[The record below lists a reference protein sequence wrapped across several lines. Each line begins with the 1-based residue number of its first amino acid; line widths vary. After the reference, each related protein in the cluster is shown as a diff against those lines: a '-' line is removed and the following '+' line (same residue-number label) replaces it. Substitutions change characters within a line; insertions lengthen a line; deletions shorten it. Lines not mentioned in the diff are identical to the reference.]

1 MCQDSGM
8 PAYELLLPWKDLS
21 AQCVFEGCTYKPFCR
36 NQLAVCRLLVFLF
49 FFSFHAVQNMKATS
63 ATTSIQDMLAAP
75 FQTSY
80 FDVSGLG
87 DVQLEKVYFTA
98 IPNQEHLVLNAVF
111 FLIYRVMDP
120 QEKYSNGKQNQGV
133 NICSHWYCWLLSK
146 SFVGSIH
153 STVLHSTWVLNY
165 NNSLSNQLVW

>member
-1 MCQDSGM
+1 MSMKCARIVACQHMD
-8 PAYELLLPWKDLS
+8 YCCHEKTYQLS
-21 AQCVFEGCTYKPFCR
+21 
-36 NQLAVCRLLVFLF
+36 VFLKVVHTNHSAEISWLCADCWFFF

-133 NICSHWYCWLLSK
+133 NICSHWYC
-146 SFVGSIH
+146 
-153 STVLHSTWVLNY
+153 
-165 NNSLSNQLVW
+165 